1 MAYTRP
7 SQRTDDYVPTTSS
20 GGFGMNTILGLLGTG
35 ASLVMNWLGLE
46 EEKTQAEDIW
56 QKQQKI
62 RRQDIARQDRYR
74 AQEMRIQQRQMQE
87 AKQERE
93 RAWTFR
99 EEERDYNRS
108 QSSMNNFIGILSA
121 NPTAKRQLKQIWGK

>member
-1 MAYTRP
+1 MAYVRP

-20 GGFGMNTILGLLGTG
+20 GGFGMNTILGLLGAG
-35 ASLVMNWLGLE
+35 ASLISQWIGLE
-46 EEKTQAEDIW
+46 EEKNQAEDIW

-74 AQEMRIQQRQMQE
+74 TQEMRIQQRQMQE
-87 AKQERE
+87 KKQESE
-93 RAWTFR
+93 RAWKFA
-99 EEERDYNRS
+99 EEKRDYDRS
-108 QSSMNNFIGILSA
+108 RDSMNNFLGILSA